1 MGFFCQIA
9 CLIADTRARIVA
21 KESEDAVTKISFRG
35 AQGARIAADVGC
47 AASVE
52 ARAAADREARKTGD
66 RVEVWV
72 AGVLWY
78 VIPSPNEAADVED
91 SGDGV
96 AK

>member
-1 MGFFCQIA
+1 M
-9 CLIADTRARIVA
+9 
-21 KESEDAVTKISFRG
+21 TKISFRG
-35 AQGARIAADVGC
+35 VQGARIAADVGC

-78 VIPSPNEAADVED
+78 VTPAPDEAADAED
-91 SGDGV
+91 SDEPR
-96 AK
+96 

>member
-1 MGFFCQIA
+1 M
-9 CLIADTRARIVA
+9 
-21 KESEDAVTKISFRG
+21 TKISFRG
-35 AQGARIAADVGC
+35 VQGARIAADVGC

-78 VIPSPNEAADVED
+78 VVHAPNEAADVED
-91 SGDGV
+91 SNGQ
-96 AK
+96 